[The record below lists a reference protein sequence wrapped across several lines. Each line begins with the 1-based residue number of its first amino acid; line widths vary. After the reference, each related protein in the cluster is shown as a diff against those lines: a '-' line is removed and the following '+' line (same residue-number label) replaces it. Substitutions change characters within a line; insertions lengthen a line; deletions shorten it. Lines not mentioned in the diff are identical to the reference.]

1 MACTP
6 ATVAGVVSLLVAGL
20 ALEVCARR
28 GRGPATAT
36 QALSSAMR
44 TTAGRAT
51 VLLAWL
57 WLGVHFLAR

>member
-1 MACTP
+1 MSGTP
-6 ATVAGVVSLLVAGL
+6 AGVVGVVCLIVGGL

-28 GRGPATAT
+28 GLGPAPAGRS
-36 QALSSAMR
+36 LSAAMR
-44 TTAGRAT
+44 TAPGRAV